1 MRITV
6 ELDTYPDESNP
17 RNGSITIKSH
27 WNYNDRVVL
36 VVGGNEYFLIA
47 DELER
52 AIKSACNHR

>member
-6 ELDTYPDESNP
+6 ELDTYPDGEKDKDE
-17 RNGSITIKSH
+17 IIVKSH

-36 VVGGNEYFLIA
+36 VVGGDEYILVA
-47 DELER
+47 DQLER